1 MRRTV
6 GLALAGG
13 IGAITP
19 FILAAVASFGRNV
32 PHDDMAAD
40 YLVACLWAVALGLSL
55 FFWPS
60 PAADRRALVRIW
72 GVKVLVTLGLMLP
85 YELHYWGLDAYV
97 YYQDAQ
103 LSGFGS
109 GVGLIDGTSNT
120 LAVAWLLARPLGGS
134 YHALKISF
142 SMLGLLGVYLT
153 YRAAV
158 LALGRE
164 DVRVLYFIALFP
176 SVLFWSS
183 ILGKD
188 PIALVGIG
196 LCEYGAVGW
205 LRRRRAGYLVPIAAG
220 TLIAVGVRVW
230 LGPILLVPTLLV
242 GLRRLRT
249 PAARVATAA
258 AGGAALLVLSRFLMR
273 KVGMDSTGDV
283 LVAVSTLAQG
293 FAQGGS
299 AQQLPVDITRPMG
312 LLAFLPLGM
321 FTALFRPL
329 PGDVPSAFGL
339 IAGIENVALLGLAAV
354 AGYRARWRHLRDP
367 VVLWV
372 VLLILIWSVAYAA
385 VSYGNLG
392 AAVRFKLQILPA
404 LLGLLLYL
412 AHTTPGSV
420 REREP
425 GRLGLAPRPVA
436 PER

>member
-1 MRRTV
+1 MRRAGELV
-6 GLALAGG
+6 VAGG

-19 FILAAVASFGRNV
+19 LILGIVASFGRNV
-32 PHDDMAAD
+32 PHGDMAAD
-40 YLVACLWAVALGLSL
+40 YLVACLWAMALGMSL
-55 FFWPS
+55 LLWPA

-72 GVKVLVTLGLMLP
+72 GVKVLVALGLMLP

-97 YYQDAQ
+97 YYQKAQ
-103 LSGFGS
+103 LPDFGA

-134 YHALKISF
+134 YHALKLSF

-183 ILGKD
+183 IVGKD
-188 PIALVGIG
+188 PVVLVGIG

-205 LRRRRAGYLVPIAAG
+205 LRRRRGVYLLPIAAG
-220 TLIAVGVRVW
+220 TLLAACVRIW

-242 GLRRLRT
+242 GLRRLRGT
-249 PAARVATAA
+249 PARLAAAA
-258 AGGAALLVLSRFLMR
+258 AGVAAVLILGRVLMQ
-273 KVGMDSTGDV
+273 KIGMASPGEV
-283 LVAVSTLAQG
+283 LAAMASLAQG
-293 FAQGGS
+293 FAHGGS
-299 AQQLPVDITRPMG
+299 AQEPPVDITRPAG
-312 LLAFLPLGM
+312 LLVFLPLGM

-339 IAGIENVALLGLAAV
+339 AAGIENLALLGLAMV
-354 AGYRARWRHLRDP
+354 GGYRARWRDLRDP
-367 VVLWV
+367 VIVWV
-372 VLLILIWSVAYAA
+372 VLLILIWSAAYAA

-404 LLGLLLYL
+404 LLALLLYL
-412 AHTTPGSV
+412 ARARAGMAARDAGTRRAARQPDTS
-420 REREP
+420 
-425 GRLGLAPRPVA
+425 PV
-436 PER
+436 